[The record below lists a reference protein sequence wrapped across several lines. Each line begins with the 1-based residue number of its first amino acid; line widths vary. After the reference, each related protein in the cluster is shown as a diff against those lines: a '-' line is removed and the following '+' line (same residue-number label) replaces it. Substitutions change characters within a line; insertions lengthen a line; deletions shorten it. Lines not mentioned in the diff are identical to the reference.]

1 LNHTNQEQQ
10 YTMALEEG
18 QFMKTSIFWGRK
30 NFDCSICTNPFT
42 EVLRKPITCPA
53 CDHEACQTCYKTF
66 LTSEGVSRPKCM
78 NCNTEWTKTFLRKH
92 FTEAFIK
99 GDLRQHASKILY
111 QQQIA
116 MLPATQ
122 PAVERRVLVERYKKE
137 LYDIDAQIKAL
148 KDRKAIM
155 MADYRVLQ
163 NGGGLP
169 ESETGSAFQHKCC
182 DPECRGFVSS
192 AWKCGVCS
200 KFSCAKCHEVKGKTT
215 EEIEAHV
222 CNPETVQTVQLLRAD
237 TKPCPGCGTYIHKT
251 EGCDQMF
258 CVSCKQLW
266 SWKTG
271 KIEQNG
277 HNPHYLEWKRSRGDM
292 ARDPMDIQCGREIDW
307 RLIHLLSSFFQR
319 HASIPST
326 EASKCIQ
333 MCESLVHV
341 RLHDMP
347 NIRQKSQPQNEL
359 ENLRIQYMI
368 KEITDSHFQKRI
380 YQIQQNAAVFQNIL
394 DLLVAMQNAATDII
408 YRMLDQF
415 QNHSLNDQGFN
426 TFMTELFALHSY
438 GNQTIQ
444 NIYLDHGKTQI
455 CSFVRLHSFALF
467 YHRY

>member
-1 LNHTNQEQQ
+1 
-10 YTMALEEG
+10 MALSG
-18 QFMKTSIFWGRK
+18 WNLNRK
-30 NFDCSICTNPFT
+30 ELDCSICTNPFT
-42 EVLRKPITCPA
+42 EVLRKPIKCIA

-78 NCNTEWTKTFLRKH
+78 NCNTEWTNAFLREH
-92 FTEAFIK
+92 FTDAFIK

-122 PAVERRVLVERYKKE
+122 PAVERRVLIERYKKE
-137 LYDIDAQIKAL
+137 MDDIDAQIKAL

-155 MADYRVLQ
+155 MADYRILQ

-169 ESETGSAFQHKCC
+169 ESEAGSAFQHKCC

-277 HNPHYLEWKRSRGDM
+277 HNPHYLEWKRSRGEM
-292 ARDPMDIQCGREIDW
+292 ARDPLDIQCGREIDW
-307 RLIHLLSSFFQR
+307 RIIHQLSAFFQR
-319 HASIPST
+319 HPSIPS
-326 EASKCIQ
+326 EGFRRCIQ
-333 MCESLVHV
+333 FCESLVHV
-341 RLHDMP
+341 RLHDIP
-347 NIRQKSQPQNEL
+347 NIRAKSQPQTEL
-359 ENLRIQYMI
+359 ENLRIQYML
-368 KEITDSHFQKRI
+368 KEITDPHFQKRI
-380 YQIQQNAAVFQNIL
+380 FQIQRNATVFQNIA
-394 DLLVAMQNAATDII
+394 DLLVAIQNAATDII
-408 YRMLDQF
+408 YRLYDRL
-415 QNHSLNDQGFN
+415 QNHALLQREFDS
-426 TFMTELFALHSY
+426 FMAELFALHAY
-438 GNQTIQ
+438 GNQTIR
-444 NIYLDHGKTQI
+444 NIYLDHGKAQV
-455 CSFVRLHSFALF
+455 CSFSNLSSFALF
-467 YHRY
+467 HVHA

>member
-1 LNHTNQEQQ
+1 
-10 YTMALEEG
+10 MA
-18 QFMKTSIFWGRK
+18 FRSNK
-30 NFDCSICTNPFT
+30 DCSICTNPFT
-42 EVLRKPITCPA
+42 EVLRKPIKCLA
-53 CDHEACQTCYKTF
+53 CDYEACQTCYKTF

-78 NCNTEWTKTFLRKH
+78 NCNTEWTNAFLREH
-92 FTEAFIK
+92 FTDAFIK

-122 PAVERRVLVERYKKE
+122 PAVERRVLIERYKKE
-137 LYDIDAQIKAL
+137 MDDIDAQIKAL

-155 MADYRVLQ
+155 LTDYRILQ

-169 ESETGSAFQHKCC
+169 ENEAGSAFQHKCC

-200 KFSCAKCHEVKGKTT
+200 KFSCAKCHEIKGKTT
-215 EEIEAHV
+215 EEMETHV

-277 HNPHYLEWKRSRGDM
+277 HNPHYLEWKRSRGGM
-292 ARDPMDIQCGREIDW
+292 GRDPLDIQCGREIDW
-307 RLIHLLSSFFQR
+307 RIIHQLSSFFQR
-319 HASIPST
+319 SPSIPSEEYRT
-326 EASKCIQ
+326 CIRFA
-333 MCESLVHV
+333 ESLVHV

-347 NIRQKSQPQNEL
+347 NIRIKSQPQTEL
-359 ENLRIQYMI
+359 ENLRIQYMM
-368 KEITDSHFQKRI
+368 KEINNEQFQKRI
-380 YQIQQNAAVFQNIL
+380 FQIQRNASVFQHIA
-394 DLLVAMQNAATDII
+394 DLLVAILNAATDIL
-408 YRMLDQF
+408 YRLLDEL
-415 QNHSLNDQGFN
+415 QNHTLLHNH
-426 TFMTELFALHSY
+426 FALFMEELVALHVY
-438 GNQTIQ
+438 GNRTIA
-444 NIYLDHGKTQI
+444 NIYLDHGKNQL
-455 CSFVRLHSFALF
+455 CSFRNLNSFALF
-467 YHRY
+467 HHHA